1 MMMSGFVVGQFLSDD
16 KDNNAINGAQCSHG
30 ICYHVA
36 SLIYQVWGNEEGG
49 EMIWVFFATLAMN
62 VVKRIC
68 CEISAMERTVQE

>member
-1 MMMSGFVVGQFLSDD
+1 MFSEESIGQMMMRGFVVGQFLSDD

-49 EMIWVFFATLAMN
+49 
-62 VVKRIC
+62 R
-68 CEISAMERTVQE
+68 